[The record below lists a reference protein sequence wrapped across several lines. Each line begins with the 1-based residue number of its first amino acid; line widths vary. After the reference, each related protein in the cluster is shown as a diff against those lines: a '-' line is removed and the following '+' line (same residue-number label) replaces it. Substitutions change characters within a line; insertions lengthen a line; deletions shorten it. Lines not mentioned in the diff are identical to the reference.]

1 MGAPLRYDDIRAGD
15 QLPALVRTP
24 TTEQLVRYAGAASDP
39 ARIHFDEAEARRR
52 GFDGVIV
59 HGLLKAAFLGEL
71 VTNWCGEQAWVKAFA
86 TQYRGVDYPGRP
98 LICRGDVTGTRVE
111 DGLPLVDLGL
121 WVENVEGSTTT
132 RGRATVAFHVHDSAA
147 AAAAAGTSSTEEKG

>member
-1 MGAPLRYDDIRAGD
+1 MPAPLRFDDVRAGD

-39 ARIHFDEAEARRR
+39 ARIHFDDAEAHRR

-71 VTNWCGEQAWVKAFA
+71 VTSWCGGEAWVKAFA

-98 LICRGDVTGTRVE
+98 LICRGEVTGTRVE
-111 DGLPLVDLGL
+111 NGLPLVDLDL
-121 WVENVEGSTTT
+121 WVDNVDGTTTT
-132 RGRATVAFHVHDSAA
+132 RGRATVAFPAHGHAA
-147 AAAAAGTSSTEEKG
+147 EPAATSRTETRR

>member
-1 MGAPLRYDDIRAGD
+1 MTTRLRFEGIRVGD

-71 VTNWCGEQAWVKAFA
+71 VTDWCGGSAWVKRFA

-98 LICRGDVTGTRVE
+98 LVCRGAVTATRVE
-111 DGLPLVDLGL
+111 HGVPLVDLDL
-121 WVENVEGSTTT
+121 WVHNVEGATTT
-132 RGRATVAFHVHDSAA
+132 RGRATLAFHVDDRSLTART
-147 AAAAAGTSSTEEKG
+147 TSEQEDR